1 MFQRTDVDY
10 GISLAEEISLV
21 LDFLDCYS
29 TNPGPGKHYLLLSS
43 AVHALTVAFDIPLN
57 VTPGCD
63 VYWLDRQRKRLCA
76 SLRDEIRSY
85 FPHNSLNILST
96 IYKLLNVHRLP
107 DSVPPVSFFA
117 QELAILCLHYGQ
129 GKLED
134 FNFEIFEV

>member
-1 MFQRTDVDY
+1 M
-10 GISLAEEISLV
+10 

-29 TNPGPGKHYLLLSS
+29 TNPGTGKHYLLLSS

-63 VYWLDRQRKRLCA
+63 VYWLDQQRKRLCA

-85 FPHNSLNILST
+85 FPHNSLNLLST

-134 FNFEIFEV
+134 FNFLRPRV

>member
-10 GISLAEEISLV
+10 GILAEEIPLV

-29 TNPGPGKHYLLLSS
+29 TNPGTGKHYLLLSS

-63 VYWLDRQRKRLCA
+63 VYWLDQQRKRLCA

-96 IYKLLNVHRLP
+96 IYKLLNVQ
-107 DSVPPVSFFA
+107 SF
-117 QELAILCLHYGQ
+117 ENVYNWLCFQ
-129 GKLED
+129 C
-134 FNFEIFEV
+134 